1 MSRSASVSLISPFFP
16 GLVSRIAA
24 NTSDVR
30 MYVPEMPSRDG
41 ASAGDGFSTRS
52 IFSRVRFF
60 FSSRRRHTRLVSDWS
75 SDVCS
80 SDLVPSRSNTY
91 SENGKARRLLGCE
104 LGERRRRLP
113 HFHPDDREAL
123 LFRVFEDETRDAF
136 DGRIAVEQK
145 DRLAELSK
153 RRHERIV
160 VSQQHLVIELLV
172 DPAFDHAFDVAEVAD
187 PVAIVEYSG
196 ANLDLG

>member
-1 MSRSASVSLISPFFP
+1 MPL
-16 GLVSRIAA
+16 AA
-24 NTSDVR
+24 NIRATSTAA
-30 MYVPEMPSRDG
+30 PSPTIRPMSSSGSGHAPD
-41 ASAGDGFSTRS
+41 TRS
-52 IFSRVRFF
+52 SSLADSAR
-60 FSSRRRHTRLVSDWS
+60 SRRESTS
-75 SDVCS
+75 
-80 SDLVPSRSNTY
+80 VPSRSNTY

-104 LGERRRRLP
+104 LGEGRRRLP
-113 HFHPDDREAL
+113 HFHPHDREAL
-123 LFRVFEDETRDAF
+123 LLLVFEDETRDAF

-145 DRLAELSK
+145 DRIAELSK

-187 PVAIVEYSG
+187 HVAIVERSG